1 MSVEEIIREFSA
13 LGCEAN
19 RDGMARFGIN
29 VGNAFGVSVTNIR
42 KIAKRYK
49 GNHRLAQELW
59 ESGWHECRIL
69 ASVIDDPALVTPG
82 QMDRWV
88 ADFDS
93 WDLCDQCCGNLFDK
107 TPFAW
112 KKAVAWSR
120 SDLEFT
126 RRAGFAMIAALARHD
141 KSAPDQKF
149 LPLLRIIEKRSD
161 DNRNFVRKAV
171 NWALREVGKRNPLL
185 RQEAIDAA
193 ERILQRG
200 TRAARWI
207 ARDALRELTAA
218 KAGTRSRP
226 AGAK

>member
-1 MSVEEIIREFSA
+1 VNSDDIVEELRG

-42 KIAKRYK
+42 KLGKRFT
-49 GNHRLAQELW
+49 GDHELARDLW
-59 ESGWHECRIL
+59 DTGWHECRIL
-69 ASVIDDPALVTPG
+69 ASIIDDPAQVTPA
-82 QMDRWV
+82 QMDQWV
-88 ADFDS
+88 SDFDS

-112 KKAVAWSR
+112 KKAIEWSR
-120 SDLEFT
+120 SELEFT
-126 RRAGFAMIAALARHD
+126 KRAGFAMMAALARHN
-141 KSAPDQKF
+141 KSAADRKF

-171 NWALREVGKRNPLL
+171 NWALREIGKRNPAL
-185 RQEAIDAA
+185 REEAIATA
-193 ERILQRG
+193 ERILARD
-200 TRAARWI
+200 TPAARWI
-207 ARDALRELTAA
+207 ARDALRELNPS

-226 AGAK
+226 VGAK